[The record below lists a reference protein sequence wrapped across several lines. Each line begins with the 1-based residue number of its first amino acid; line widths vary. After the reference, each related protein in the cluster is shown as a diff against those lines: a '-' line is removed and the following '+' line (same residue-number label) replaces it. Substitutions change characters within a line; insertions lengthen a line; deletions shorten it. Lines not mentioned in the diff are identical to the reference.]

1 MNMSYCQFE
10 NTLRDLRQCL
20 GTLERANDWEDLT
33 DGMHPCEIEA
43 LEDMP
48 KVLAQILNCY
58 DNL

>member
-10 NTLRDLRQCL
+10 NTLGDLRQIL

-33 DGMHPCEIEA
+33 SEMSSYEIEA
-43 LEDMP
+43 VRDLP